1 MTAVATNTRRRKR
14 SLLDRTRWAAYAAA
28 GAATAI
34 GTAEVAEAG
43 IYWEKNVNRKVDGFG
58 KSNDTDQFFI
68 DADKNGR
75 DDVMFSHIHFATTY
89 TAPVFGGAFAN
100 GTYGGKVAG
109 FVAGTSSGGRGT
121 FASNIPKSS
130 QVAGRSF
137 VFGGI
142 MAMTSG
148 VVGQRASQ
156 FLDQDGYVGFTFE
169 AADGAHYGWV
179 RITMDPSPYNSFTV
193 NEWAYNTV
201 AGEGILAGVPEP
213 GSLGLL
219 ATGAV
224 GMLLWR
230 RARRR
235 KGEVEATT

>member
-1 MTAVATNTRRRKR
+1 MTAVAKNMRRRKR

-34 GTAEVAEAG
+34 GTTEVAEAG

-58 KSNDTDQFFI
+58 KSNNTDQYFI

-75 DDVMFSHIHFATTY
+75 NDVMFSHRHFASVF
-89 TAPVFGGAFAN
+89 TAPVYGGAFAN
-100 GTYGGKVAG
+100 GTQNGMVAG
-109 FVAGTSSGGRGT
+109 FKAKTFYGSNGT
-121 FASNIPKSS
+121 FAYNIPKSS
-130 QVAGRSF
+130 QVADRSF
-137 VFGGI
+137 EFGGI

-148 VVGQRASQ
+148 FIGQRASQ
-156 FLDQDGYVGFTFE
+156 FLDHDGYVGFTFE
-169 AADGAHYGWV
+169 SDDGWHFGWV
-179 RITMDPSPYNSFTV
+179 RITMDASPYNSFTV
-193 NEWAYNTV
+193 NEWAYNDV
-201 AGEGILAGVPEP
+201 AGDGILAGVPEP

-219 ATGAV
+219 ATGGV

-235 KGEVEATT
+235 KGQVDAPK

>member
-1 MTAVATNTRRRKR
+1 MTAVAKNTRRCKR

-34 GTAEVAEAG
+34 GTTEVAEAG

-58 KSNDTDQFFI
+58 KSNNTDQYFI
-68 DADKNGR
+68 DADRNGR
-75 DDVMFSHIHFATTY
+75 NDVMFSHMHFATTF
-89 TAPVFGGAFAN
+89 TAPVFGGAFAQ
-100 GTYGGKVAG
+100 GTQYGMIAG
-109 FVAGTSSGGRGT
+109 FKDITSDGSTGT
-121 FASNIPKSS
+121 FAYNISKSS
-130 QVAGRSF
+130 QVADRSF
-137 VFGGI
+137 EFGGI

-148 VVGQRASQ
+148 SFGQRASQ
-156 FLDQDGYVGFTFE
+156 FLDRDGYVGFTFE
-169 AADGAHYGWV
+169 SDDGWHFGWV
-179 RITMDPSPYNSFTV
+179 RITMDDSPYNSFTV

-201 AGEGILAGVPEP
+201 AGGGILAGVPEP

-224 GMLLWR
+224 GILLWR